1 MYKERFLSVIS
12 VSSVDKLE
20 SKTFAPKILHVVLSM
35 VVGGA
40 ERLVY
45 DMIRYPAFA
54 ENRPVVCCLDAIGEL
69 GEKLRQEGYTVY
81 CRGRRE
87 GLDLSVIPWLRDVMR
102 REKITVVHAHQYTP
116 LFYTVPA
123 ALLAGRIKVVYTEHG
138 RFFPERTSWKR
149 RLFNPLLALGVEH
162 LVSISEATAKAMAQY
177 DNFPASRIKVIHNGI
192 DVSRMNLP
200 VDKAAKRRELGLSE
214 TCRILGTAARLNSIK
229 NIPMML
235 RVLKLVLQQVPD
247 TCLVIAGQGEE
258 EGRLKSLASELGIA
272 DRVKFI
278 GLRFDLPE
286 VYQLFDVFLLTS
298 FSEGISVTL
307 LEAMASGVPAVVTDV
322 GGNREVVVEGE
333 SGYLVG
339 VDDDERMLQSICELL
354 GKNNIAIRTRLLSQS
369 RVNGSFS
376 FEIMVQAYLHLWRA
390 SHA

>member
-1 MYKERFLSVIS
+1 
-12 VSSVDKLE
+12 
-20 SKTFAPKILHVVLSM
+20 M

-45 DMIRYPAFA
+45 DMVRYPAFA
-54 ENRPVVCCLDAIGEL
+54 ENKPVVCCLDSMGEL

-81 CRGRRE
+81 CKARRE
-87 GLDLSVIPWLRDVMR
+87 GLDLGVISWLREIMR
-102 REKITVVHAHQYTP
+102 REQITVVHAHQYTP
-116 LFYTVPA
+116 LFYAVPA

-149 RLFNPLLALGVEH
+149 RLFNPLLALGVDH
-162 LVSISEATAKAMAQY
+162 LVSISEATAKAMAEY

-192 DVSRMNLP
+192 DVSRMNPP

-229 NIPMML
+229 NIPMMM

-286 VYQLFDVFLLTS
+286 IYQLFDVFLLTS

-333 SGYLVG
+333 TGYLVPI
-339 VDDDERMLQSICELL
+339 DDDCQLAQRIVGLLQDWSNALQMSTVVREKVNESFSVERML
-354 GKNNIAIRTRLLSQS
+354 
-369 RVNGSFS
+369 V
-376 FEIMVQAYLHLWRA
+376 AYQKLYVD
-390 SHA
+390 

>member
-1 MYKERFLSVIS
+1 
-12 VSSVDKLE
+12 
-20 SKTFAPKILHVVLSM
+20 M
-35 VVGGA
+35 V
-40 ERLVY
+40 
-45 DMIRYPAFA
+45 RYPAFA
-54 ENRPVVCCLDAIGEL
+54 ENRPVVACLDSLGEL
-69 GEKLRQEGYTVY
+69 GEKLRQEGYKVY
-81 CRGRRE
+81 CKGRRE
-87 GLDLSVIPWLRDVMR
+87 GLDMGVIPWLREIMQ

-138 RFFPERTSWKR
+138 RFYPDRTSWKR
-149 RLFNPLLALGVEH
+149 RLFNPLLALGVDH
-162 LVSISEATAKAMAQY
+162 IVSISEATAKAMTEY

-192 DVSRMNLP
+192 DVSRMNPP
-200 VDKAAKRRELGLSE
+200 VDKAAKRRELGLNE
-214 TCRILGTAARLNSIK
+214 TCRIIGTAARLNSIK

-235 RVLKLVLQQVPD
+235 RVLKLVLEQAPD

-258 EGRLKSLASELGIA
+258 EGRLKSFAFELGVA

-322 GGNREVVVEGE
+322 GGNPAVIVEGE
-333 SGYLVG
+333 TGFLVP
-339 VDDDERMLQSICELL
+339 VDADGDMVKKVAILL
-354 GKNNIAIRTRLLSQS
+354 ADPIIAHQFDVKARL
-369 RVNGSFS
+369 RADKWFS
-376 FEIMVQAYLHLWRA
+376 FEKMTEGYRKLYGNNNN
-390 SHA
+390 